1 MSKRWLTSYKLKL
14 IKILNLKLKLNWKS
28 KKSSRIKQPS
38 SKQKNLKFS
47 IWTNMCKK
55 DGKKSLSTKTKINFS
70 SLILLLYKNTKKTS
84 SLSSNS
90 RSANCISTI
99 TIISWIAKLIT
110 TLAKWLKALFKI
122 IELTLWMADQSFTI
136 F

>member
-14 IKILNLKLKLNWKS
+14 IKILNLKLKLNWKF

-99 TIISWIAKLIT
+99 KIISWIAKLIT